1 MPFLAIIWSVV
12 SFFIQESLVK
22 FLVLASLFFLVSL
35 LTPLLLSLLA
45 PFISSSSLSG
55 AFSSIPSSVWF
66 FLDFFALDVGIPFLI
81 SAHVTRF
88 IIRRLPVI
96 G

>member
-12 SFFIQESLVK
+12 SFFIQEALVK

-35 LTPLLLSLLA
+35 LTPLLLTLLS